1 MPFAWPTRF
10 ALAGVLAAFGPAAA
24 FGQSGELPYA
34 PIPQPRPQAAIEK
47 NFGPGAS
54 KASVAIRPD
63 IFIGRDGS
71 VGDTAKLESGLDAL
85 SDGEIG
91 EAREVRDS
99 LPAQSLD
106 RHILTWAIAVK
117 GGGLVPSSDIA
128 AAQALP
134 DWPGKATLRRNGEIA
149 LYHESPDPR
158 AVIETFNETPP
169 QTPAGVIVLA
179 RSHIKLG
186 DRKAAR
192 VVLSPFWRKEKLV
205 PRDEAAIIREFGGII
220 PVADHRARMERML
233 YAERVNSAKRV
244 AALAG
249 AQSLADAWAGVIR
262 GDRNSGKLLDK
273 VPADQRSAGWFFA
286 KAKHLRR
293 SGKFAEAAEVMLKA
307 PTDGAA
313 LADPDA
319 WWVERRVLSRELVD
333 QGDMKT
339 AYKIAAAHAAENPT
353 NVADAEFHAGWYA
366 FRGLGDAKTG
376 ARHFSRIAEIAEG
389 PISLSRAYYWLGRA
403 AEAGAPG
410 DARAHFERASAY
422 GTTFYGQ
429 LAAQRIGLDRVR
441 VGYPHPSMADH
452 EKFVRREPVRAIKRL
467 EAAGHESLADMLY
480 RELAAELTSPGEL
493 TLLAVMAENRGDHFL
508 ALKVGK
514 IASSRGI
521 NIGSLSH
528 PMGAIP
534 SSANISSSGKAL
546 AYAIARQE
554 SEFNIAAV
562 SGAGAR
568 GLLQLLPGTAKEVAK
583 KAGMTYS
590 KARLTADAGYNAAL
604 GAAFLGEQLGRF
616 DGSYVLTFVGY
627 NAGPRRA
634 RDWIKR
640 YGDPRGQDIDA
651 VVDWIESIPF
661 TETRS
666 YVQRVME
673 NYQVYKMR
681 LSGKF
686 DIVGDL
692 VNGR

>member
-1 MPFAWPTRF
+1 MPSNWPTRF
-10 ALAGVLAAFGPAAA
+10 ALAGILAAIGPAAA

-63 IFIGRDGS
+63 IFIGRGGS
-71 VGDTAKLESGLDAL
+71 ADTAKLESGLDAL
-85 SDGEIG
+85 LDGEIG
-91 EAREVRDS
+91 EVRDIRDS
-99 LPAQSLD
+99 LPERSLD
-106 RHILTWAIAVK
+106 RHILTWAIAMR
-117 GGGLVPSSDIA
+117 GSGLTASGDIA
-128 AAQALP
+128 AAHELP
-134 DWPGKATLRRNGEIA
+134 DWPGKDALRRQGERA
-149 LYHESPDPR
+149 LYREKPDP
-158 AVIETFNETPP
+158 AVVIRGFENTPP
-169 QTPAGVIVLA
+169 ETSEGVILLA
-179 RSHIKLG
+179 RSHLALSK
-186 DRKAAR
+186 REAAHA
-192 VVLSPFWRKEKLV
+192 VLSPLWRTEKLA
-205 PRDEAAIIREFGGII
+205 PGRELAIIKEFGEII
-220 PVADHRARMERML
+220 TTADHRARMERML

-244 AALAG
+244 AKLAG
-249 AQSLADAWAGVIR
+249 AESLADAWAAVIR
-262 GDRNSGKLLDK
+262 GERNAGKLLDK
-273 VPADQRSAGWFFA
+273 VPANQRSAGWYFA

-293 SGKFAEAAEVMLKA
+293 QEKFAEAAEVMLKA
-307 PTDGAA
+307 PRDRTA
-313 LADPDA
+313 LIDPDA
-319 WWVERRVLSRELVD
+319 WWIERRVLSREMVD
-333 QGDMKT
+333 LGDFKT
-339 AYKIAAAHAAENPT
+339 AYKIAAAHSAEKPA

-366 FRGLGDAKTG
+366 FRGLGDADAG
-376 ARHFSRIAEIAEG
+376 ARHFGRIAEVAEG

-410 DARAHFERASAY
+410 DARAYFERASAY

-429 LAAQRIGLDRVR
+429 LAAQRIGLDSIS
-441 VGYPHPSMADH
+441 VGHPHPSMADH
-452 EKFVRREPVRAIKRL
+452 EKFVSREPVRAIKRL
-467 EAAGHESLADMLY
+467 HAVGHESLADTLY
-480 RELAAELTSPGEL
+480 RELAGELTSPGEL
-493 TLLAVMAENRGDHFL
+493 TLLAVMAENRGKHFL
-508 ALKVGK
+508 ALKIGK
-514 IASSRGI
+514 VASSRGVH
-521 NIGSLSH
+521 IGSLSH
-528 PMGAIP
+528 PMGVIP
-534 SSANISSSGKAL
+534 ASANISGSGKAL

-562 SGAGAR
+562 SGADAR

-583 KAGMTYS
+583 DAGLTYS
-590 KARLTADAGYNAAL
+590 KARLTTDAGYNATL

-627 NAGPRRA
+627 NAGPGRA
-634 RDWIKR
+634 LDWIKR

-651 VVDWIESIPF
+651 VVDWIERIPF